1 MGGTVPAAGEHRGT
15 GGTWHKGLVRV
26 EGGVE
31 AALQA
36 CLGSNICDYN
46 SFESLSPPCA
56 VL

>member
-15 GGTWHKGLVRV
+15 GGTRHKGLVRV